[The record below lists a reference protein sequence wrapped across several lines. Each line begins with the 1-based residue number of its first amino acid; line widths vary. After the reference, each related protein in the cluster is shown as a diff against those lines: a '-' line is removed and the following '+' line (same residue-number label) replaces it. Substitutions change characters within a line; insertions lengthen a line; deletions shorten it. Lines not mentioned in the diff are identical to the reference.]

1 MNEQHASGSMQQ
13 SLSDYKNAMGAF
25 QKKMPVFGK
34 KFNEFT
40 EQCFSSDSL
49 TQKEKQMIALGISI
63 HAQDEYCMIYHTKGA
78 LDQGATEENILEVV
92 SVAAAFGG
100 GAALSQGI
108 TVVQQCIDE
117 FGGTTH

>member
-1 MNEQHASGSMQQ
+1 M
-13 SLSDYKNAMGAF
+13 LSKRF
-25 QKKMPVFGK
+25 
-34 KFNEFT
+34 FNT
-40 EQCFSSDSL
+40 
-49 TQKEKQMIALGISI
+49 KEKQMIALGISI

-78 LDQGATEENILEVV
+78 LDQGATEENLLEVV

-117 FGGTTH
+117 FGGQTH

>member
-1 MNEQHASGSMQQ
+1 MNEQHKGESMQQ
-13 SLSDYKNAMGAF
+13 SLTEYKIAMGEF
-25 QKKMPVFGK
+25 QKKMPKFGQ
-34 KFNEFT
+34 KFNELT
-40 EQCFSSDSL
+40 EQCFQSDSL

-78 LDQGATEENILEVV
+78 LDQGATEENLLEVV

-108 TVVQQCIDE
+108 TVVQQCINE
-117 FGGTTH
+117 FGGSTH